1 VAVIVPKTRVEGYG
15 HSPLPRIKVI
25 IQIITIYYLKLQ
37 TVGVK
42 ISGSRFENHR
52 GRGLARGLAT
62 LTLTPSSL
70 ALR

>member
-1 VAVIVPKTRVEGYG
+1 MAVIAPKTREEGYG
-15 HSPLPRIKVI
+15 RSPLPRIKVI

-42 ISGSRFENHR
+42 ISGSRVENHR
-52 GRGLARGLAT
+52 DRGLARRLAT
-62 LTLTPSSL
+62 LTPTPSSL